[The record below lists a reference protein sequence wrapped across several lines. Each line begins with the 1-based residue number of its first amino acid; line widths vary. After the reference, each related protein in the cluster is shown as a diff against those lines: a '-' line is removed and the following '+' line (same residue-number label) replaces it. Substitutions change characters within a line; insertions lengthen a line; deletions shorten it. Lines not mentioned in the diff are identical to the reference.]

1 MYDLNKKFIFT
12 HPPKCGGT
20 SIEDLFGFLQLR
32 EKYPSVNVFK
42 HASLKTHLE
51 HLTNKGLNV
60 EMFYKFSI
68 IRNPWDRAVSFYNHN
83 RYKEYNYFTNEA
95 IDKEMPEN
103 VKDSRQMTFK
113 EFVLKYYK
121 NDFNSEVVTKP
132 YMLFEDKFSLDCVVK
147 LENLKEDLFII
158 RDKIKI
164 DLSQDMPH
172 INNSDKFLIR
182 KPYIEYYDKETVNII
197 RELFEWDIK
206 TFGYKFN

>member
-32 EKYPSVNVFK
+32 EKYPSVNAFK

-51 HLTNKGLNV
+51 HLTNKGVDAESFL
-60 EMFYKFSI
+60 KFSI

-83 RYKEYNYFTNEA
+83 KYKEYNYFTNEA
-95 IDKEMPEN
+95 VNKEVPQHI
-103 VKDSRQMTFK
+103 KDSRQMTFK

-132 YMLFEDKFSLDCVVK
+132 YMCLQDKFSLDYVVR
-147 LENLKEDLFII
+147 LENLEEDLFII
-158 RDKIKI
+158 KDKLHLELNQNI
-164 DLSQDMPH
+164 PH
-172 INNSDKFLIR
+172 INNSDKFLKR
-182 KPYIEYYDKETVNII
+182 KPYKEYYDKETIKVV
-197 RELFEWDIK
+197 EKLFEWDINN
-206 TFGYKFN
+206 FGYTF